1 MMGAFGGQ
9 LLTLIFHTTLLMM
22 IMVSPTPRRRR
33 NFFHTLSMMMAS
45 ALAEL
50 SHWCKDTSPLLMMML
65 AGVAGMCPFSCHS
78 FQHAMMARRVL
89 GS

>member
-1 MMGAFGGQ
+1 
-9 LLTLIFHTTLLMM
+9 
-22 IMVSPTPRRRR
+22 
-33 NFFHTLSMMMAS
+33 MMMAS

-50 SHWCKDTSPLLMMML
+50 SHWRKDTNPLLMMML